1 MRRETLSALKDDIQ
15 HIEDIKYLVSN
26 MSAAASKL
34 FIQSIEVVELQVKK
48 QSDMNSYMLMS

>member
-1 MRRETLSALKDDIQ
+1 MRRETLSTLKDDIQ

-26 MSAAASKL
+26 LSPAASKL

-48 QSDMNSYMLMS
+48 QLDMNSYMLMS